1 MGLERK
7 PLLASPRLYFN
18 LNYCTTPHKFGKKKI
33 GRPKV
38 TKVIFQA
45 LTVPQLKAT
54 ISQLQKE
61 IKDAKAETGNIKELY
76 NNHNEELKKHIT
88 ENENRRI
95 ELLND
100 HDEKL
105 NKLYLQHSKELENLR
120 MLGKNKE
127 EDMCSKHILH
137 VTELMKKHEEEIRNK
152 KEEHRVIIAELEA
165 RLENQ
170 ETEVEEMWNEERG
183 KLEKKIKE
191 LEIETKGL
199 HENMLKDSDFR
210 LQVIFSFHSYE

>member
-1 MGLERK
+1 M
-7 PLLASPRLYFN
+7 S
-18 LNYCTTPHKFGKKKI
+18 
-33 GRPKV
+33 
-38 TKVIFQA
+38 
-45 LTVPQLKAT
+45 
-54 ISQLQKE
+54 
-61 IKDAKAETGNIKELY
+61 
-76 NNHNEELKKHIT
+76 
-88 ENENRRI
+88 
-95 ELLND
+95 
-100 HDEKL
+100 
-105 NKLYLQHSKELENLR
+105 
-120 MLGKNKE
+120 GKNKE

-137 VTELMKKHEEEIRNK
+137 VTELMEKHEEEIRNK